1 MSGGIKITMGWLL
14 DKLINRTK
22 QMRNKRFE
30 IEFDD
35 EGFPIEVT
43 EDDLGGK
50 SDMPC
55 QWGALA
61 DEKFIPSYKTIQQVP
76 PGLYEIRWDSSK
88 QSHIMERQQ
97 MNLDEL
103 YELPSEEI
111 KSILEDIE
119 KFWSRRDIY
128 KKYNFV
134 HKRGILLYGDPG
146 CGKSGIIQLCCK
158 HIIEKEKGIV
168 INVKDEDSVKD
179 FIDFIPTVKKIE
191 PDRPLI
197 VILEDIDS
205 LAGEDRYSTTKLL
218 NILDGIKQIENVV
231 YLATTNYPEKL
242 QERITNR
249 PSRFDRR
256 YKVDMPSDK
265 IREAYIRSKLTRE
278 DLSGIDLDE
287 WIKASEG
294 MSLAH
299 LKELVISV
307 IVMGK
312 EFSEAYSNITELKK
326 SPRIKGGGPL
336 GFGNR

>member
-1 MSGGIKITMGWLL
+1 MRKNFLNDISKKIKEMGKRIDL
-14 DKLINRTK
+14 D
-22 QMRNKRFE
+22 F
-30 IEFDD
+30 EFDD
-35 EGFPIEVT
+35 YYPENKVT
-43 EDDLGGK
+43 EESGEKYLK
-50 SDMPC
+50 SDSPS
-55 QWGALA
+55 QWGELS
-61 DEKFIPSYKTIQQVP
+61 DERFIPSYKTVKKIP
-76 PGLYEIRWDSSK
+76 PGLYEIRWDSQKSTYLMEK
-88 QSHIMERQQ
+88 QR

-103 YELPSEEI
+103 YELPSDEI
-111 KSILEDIE
+111 SNILEDIE
-119 KFWSRRDIY
+119 KFWSRRDLY

-168 INVKDEDSVKD
+168 INVKDEDAVKD

-191 PDRPLI
+191 PERPLI

-256 YKVDMPSDK
+256 YKVDMPSK
-265 IREAYIRSKLTRE
+265 QIREAYIRSKLTSE
-278 DLSGIDLDE
+278 DFGKIDISE
-287 WIKASEG
+287 WVKESEG
-294 MSLAH
+294 LSLAH

-312 EFSEAYSNITELKK
+312 EFEESISDIKGLKK
-326 SPRIKGGGPL
+326 RPRIDKGSI
-336 GFGNR
+336 GFGNK